1 LRNMIAIIDYNAG
14 NLTSVKRAMD
24 YLGKK
29 SLITDEYSE
38 IMKAERIIFPGVGAA
53 GRAMS
58 DLKKRKIDKALI
70 EAFGNNKPILG
81 ICLGT
86 QIIMETSEENDTRC
100 LGIIKGRVARFKYD
114 PDKPEDAKLK
124 VPHMGWN
131 RVSFRRPHT
140 LFAGIEKDS
149 EFYFV
154 HSYYPVPDN
163 PENILGETDYIT
175 GFASV
180 LAAGNLVATQFHPEK
195 SGAPGLKILE
205 NFSRWDG
212 EDYAQ

>member
-1 LRNMIAIIDYNAG
+1 MIAIIDYNAG

-29 SLITDEYSE
+29 SVVTHDYSE
-38 IMKAERIIFPGVGAA
+38 ITKAERIIFPGVGAA

-58 DLKKRKIDKALI
+58 DLKKRRLDIALK
-70 EAFGNNKPILG
+70 EAFESKKPILG

-86 QIIMETSEENDTRC
+86 QIIMETSEENGAQC
-100 LGIIKGRVARFKYD
+100 IGIIKGRVARFAYD
-114 PDKPEDAKLK
+114 SGKPETAKFK

-131 RVSFRRPHT
+131 RVNFKRPHP
-140 LFAGIEKDS
+140 LFSGLEKDS

-163 PENILGETDYIT
+163 PADILGETDYIT
-175 GFASV
+175 RFASV
-180 LAAGNLVATQFHPEK
+180 LASGNLAATQFHPEK
-195 SGAPGLKILE
+195 SGAPGLQILE

-212 EDYAQ
+212 EGNVK

>member
-1 LRNMIAIIDYNAG
+1 MIAIIDYNAG

-24 YLGKK
+24 FLGKK
-29 SLITDEYSE
+29 SVITGEYPE
-38 IMKAERIIFPGVGAA
+38 IMKADRIIFPGVGAA

-58 DLKKRKIDKALI
+58 DLKKRKLDKAII
-70 EAFGNNKPILG
+70 EAFQDKKPIIG

-86 QIIMETSEENDTRC
+86 QIIMEMSEENNAKC
-100 LGIIKGRVARFKYD
+100 LGIIKGKVAKFTYD

-131 RVSFRRPHT
+131 NVSFRRPHP
-140 LFAGIEKDS
+140 LFMGIEKDS

-163 PENILGETDYIT
+163 SENILGETGYIT
-175 GFASV
+175 RFASV
-180 LAAGNLVATQFHPEK
+180 LTAGNLAAMQFHPEK

-212 EDYAQ
+212 EDYVK

>member
-1 LRNMIAIIDYNAG
+1 MIAIIDYNAG

-29 SLITDEYSE
+29 SVITGDYSE
-38 IMKAERIIFPGVGAA
+38 ISRAERVIFPGVGAA

-58 DLKKRKIDKALI
+58 DLKKRKLDMALK
-70 EAFGNNKPILG
+70 EAFKNKKPILG

-86 QIIMETSEENDTRC
+86 QIIMETSEENDTQC
-100 LGIIKGRVARFKYD
+100 LGIISGRVARFVYD
-114 PDKPEDAKLK
+114 QAKPEDAKLK

-131 RVSFRRPHT
+131 SVNFKRPHP
-140 LFAGIEKDS
+140 LFEGLDKDS

-163 PENILGETDYIT
+163 PSNILGETDYIT
-175 GFASV
+175 RFASV
-180 LAAGNLVATQFHPEK
+180 LAAGNLAAMQFHPEK
-195 SGAPGLKILE
+195 SGTPGLTILE

-212 EDYAQ
+212 EDNVK